1 MRHDLTSEGIAFK
14 IRPVREDDAE
24 FIISLRNNP
33 DLNQYLHQTSNQ
45 VSDQIEW
52 LRKYFERA
60 GDYYFVIERQE
71 TGAAE
76 GLISIYDVDESQR
89 IAEWGR
95 WILKPKSLAAVES
108 AMLIYQV
115 AFNSLN
121 LKTVFCRTVADNK
134 SVVSF
139 HDSCGIPDKKL
150 LPDHFSLNGRS
161 LDAVEHRVD
170 FNTYQKMK
178 PKLETLARATARMMS
193 RG

>member
-1 MRHDLTSEGIAFK
+1 MRHDLTSEGIAFR

-60 GDYYFVIERQE
+60 GDYYFVIERKE
-71 TGAAE
+71 TGSAE
-76 GLISIYDVDESQR
+76 GLISIYDVDESQHV
-89 IAEWGR
+89 AEWGR

-115 AFNSLN
+115 AFDFLH

-139 HDSCGIPDKKL
+139 HDSCGILDKKL
-150 LPDHFSLNGRS
+150 LPNHFSLNGRR
-161 LDAVEHRVD
+161 LDAVEHRID
-170 FNTYQKMK
+170 FDTYQKMK
-178 PKLETLARATARMMS
+178 SKLEMLARATARMIN